1 MKFFSHGENTSLKE
15 HLSEVCEAA
24 ECLEER
30 IICACHD
37 IGKATSAWQEYIRSS
52 NNPESPHNHSAT
64 GGLLASLV
72 IKQLERENS
81 ALWSAVALH
90 VGSAH
95 HSNLSSISGSHSFE
109 CCKIASDSQVK
120 KFFLDTEH
128 GVASLLLDIPAE
140 KLECAWRELERVAPG
155 GSKTAAFQKGLRLD
169 GTGRMRAFLLSR
181 SLLGRLCY
189 QDHVSAAKQ
198 SGRTT
203 VITHWKK
210 AFPVGKFQRRTPK
223 TFSCSTGRIS
233 ELRESLRSKF
243 LECMEYDS
251 VFYLLDA
258 PTGLGKTEAML
269 RGAETL
275 AGKHGMSRIVFSVP
289 QVSVADQIYEEYFD
303 KHCDNAQIWNFIR
316 QEKTL
321 ASGPDK
327 HENESDNSSP
337 SIGMDI
343 ALQPFSESYN
353 ITTFN
358 QVLLAMCHPLRTRC
372 VRGIGLKDAVIIM
385 DEFHKLPLPILPFFF
400 RVASEY
406 ARMHNCRFILGSATP
421 LEDFEYLGLDG
432 SRRIP
437 NAESAPVYTD
447 NAIDERRLYVK
458 KGLLNQ
464 ESLADAID
472 EFHGKSSKNLL
483 VVVNLISKGSWPL
496 LKHFHGSYDPWK
508 QLEALN
514 SSNSSRQVVFLD
526 GLVPPMLRRQ
536 IVLSCKKHMKMRP
549 VTLITTQMVEVG
561 VDLDFDHGLIDYQG
575 LASTIQRG
583 GRIGREGR
591 MGGPCTVEVFCLQ
604 DEDMQSSF
612 EILNN
617 VQMKNDSRFKSSA
630 FDDIASKMEDF
641 TRKEMEMFETWS
653 SEAPMKDT
661 QLVGKLLEI
670 QSSLFMQRSPQD
682 LLEKLFHFSSAS
694 NELGYDFL
702 AGQYLSELYDS
713 NYGTDAIVLKDME
726 ELEAFSLL
734 INELR
739 KGTMSQVH
747 KKELNRFVVDR
758 KISVSDRRIID
769 ETELLKCGC
778 IKEFDESLLLV
789 RNSAIC

>member
-1 MKFFSHGENTSLKE
+1 MKFLSHGENTSLKE

-37 IGKATSAWQEYIRSS
+37 IGKATSAWQEYIRSR

-95 HSNLSSISGSHSFE
+95 HSNLSSVSGSHSFE
-109 CCKIASDSQVK
+109 YCKIASDPQVK
-120 KFFLDTEH
+120 KFFLDNEG
-128 GVASLLLDIPAE
+128 GVASLLQDIPTE
-140 KLECAWRELERVAPG
+140 KLECAWKELERIAPG
-155 GSKTAAFQKGLRLD
+155 GLKTAAFQKSMRLD
-169 GTGRMRAFLLSR
+169 DTGRMRAFLLSR

-189 QDHVSAAKQ
+189 QDHVSASKQ
-198 SGRTT
+198 SGRSTA
-203 VITHWKK
+203 ITHWKK
-210 AFPVGKFQRRTPK
+210 AFPTGKFKRRTPK

-233 ELRESLRSKF
+233 ELRESLRNKF
-243 LECMEYDS
+243 LECIEYDS

-275 AGKHGMSRIVFSVP
+275 AGRHGMSRIVFSVP

-321 ASGPDK
+321 ASSSGK
-327 HENESDNSSP
+327 YENELDNSSP
-337 SIGMDI
+337 AFDVDV

-372 VRGIGLKDAVIIM
+372 IRGIGLKDAVIIM

-400 RVASEY
+400 RIASEY

-421 LEDFEYLGLDG
+421 LEDFEYLGLDR

-437 NAESAPVYTD
+437 NTESAPVYTD
-447 NAIDERRLYVK
+447 NVIDGRRLYIK
-458 KGLLNQ
+458 KGMLTR
-464 ESLADAID
+464 ESLAGAID
-472 EFHGKSSKNLL
+472 EFHSKSSKNLL

-496 LKHFHGSYDPWK
+496 LKHFQGSYDPWK
-508 QLEALN
+508 QLEDLN
-514 SSNSSRQVVFLD
+514 SSNSARQVVFLD
-526 GLVPPMLRRQ
+526 GLMPPMLRRQ
-536 IVLSCKKHMKMRP
+536 IVLSCKKQMKVRP

-591 MGGPCTVEVFCLQ
+591 KEGSCTVEVFCLQ
-604 DEDMQSSF
+604 DEDMQTSF
-612 EILNN
+612 QILSR
-617 VQMKNDSRFKSSA
+617 VQMKNDSRFKASA
-630 FDDIASKMEDF
+630 FDGIASKMEDF
-641 TRKEMEMFETWS
+641 IRKEIDVFDRWNS
-653 SEAPMKDT
+653 DVPLKDS
-661 QLVGKLLEI
+661 QLAGKLLEI
-670 QSSLFMQRSPQD
+670 QRSLFMQRSPQD
-682 LLEKLFHFSSAS
+682 LIEKLFHFSSAS

-726 ELEAFSLL
+726 ELEAFTLL

-739 KGTMSQVH
+739 KGTMAPAH
-747 KKELNRFVVDR
+747 RKELNRFVVDR

-769 ETELLKCGC
+769 EMELLKCGC
-778 IKEFDESLLLV
+778 IQEFDESLLLV